1 MPYFWLWDS
10 PICMGYSRKIYS
22 LAYVT
27 LQIPESLVWCLSM
40 YLVYRIF
47 SRDTTDHLTQSVL
60 CGTRL
65 MFRIFRH
72 RIPSYLDTGESPW
85 NVFLDVYDRLSQC
98 SSTSLAISRQNSY
111 QTQRPS
117 YVGRNDPTL
126 FDLYEF
132 YKQRYPWYIFWRCLS
147 SYVEWYPENM

>member
-10 PICMGYSRKIYS
+10 LIYMGYSRKIYS
-22 LAYVT
+22 LSYVT
-27 LQIPESLVWCLSM
+27 LPIPESLVWCLFM

-47 SRDTTDHLTQSVL
+47 SRYTTDYLTQSVV

-72 RIPSYLDTGESPW
+72 HSPSYLDTGASPW

-98 SSTSLAISRQNSY
+98 SSTSLAISRKNSY
-111 QTQRPS
+111 QPQCLS
-117 YVGRNDPTL
+117 NVGRNDPTL

-132 YKQRYPWYIFWRCLS
+132 YKQRYRWYLFRRYLS
-147 SYVEWYPENM
+147 SYVEWYPWNM